1 MSKAGIDSLTR
12 YVATLYG
19 KQGIRCN
26 AVAPGVVKTPSLTAN
41 VPADQVALFERNHLT
56 PDMGEPENIAEVV
69 AFLLSDGAAYI
80 TGQVVNVDGG
90 LTCHTPLYS
99 NFVA

>member
-1 MSKAGIDSLTR
+1 M
-12 YVATLYG
+12 
-19 KQGIRCN
+19 QP
-26 AVAPGVVKTPSLTAN
+26 VAPGVVKTPSLTAN
-41 VPADQVALFERNHLT
+41 VPADQVTLFERNHLT
-56 PDMGEPENIAEVV
+56 PDMGKPENIAEVV